1 MNQYQKFYVKFLKKF
16 LKPHP
21 FGHCLG
27 GASKLP
33 PTLPLWRTSRASRP
47 LKVVFDCSNGT
58 SGPIVRGL
66 TTNNQRL
73 TTFIINQI
81 PDGNFPAHSP
91 NPLEKNAAKQL
102 QKAVLKNR
110 ADLGVVFDEDGDRA
124 VFVDDKGRIADPD
137 AVASLLI
144 WSLKPKKVVVNETTS
159 LLIRKEKPGM
169 GYKLIKSENGSYFI
183 KKAIKKHNAD
193 FGCERSGHYYFK
205 KFFNADSGIL
215 SAIEVINAVSNLP
228 YKFSEF
234 LDLSPKYY
242 RSEDININFQFPR
255 QRRGSPQ
262 AAISNFQ
269 RLLKIIEGK
278 YKKTAVNISHID
290 GLRMDFKN
298 GIASRS
304 FDKGWWFN
312 FQLSNTEQIARLNI
326 EAENKETLVKEKEKL
341 LSLLK

>member
-1 MNQYQKFYVKFLKKF
+1 MNQYQKSYISFLKKF
-16 LKPHP
+16 LKPI
-21 FGHCLG
+21 
-27 GASKLP
+27 K
-33 PTLPLWRTSRASRP
+33 P

-58 SGPIVRGL
+58 VGSILKPL
-66 TTNNQRL
+66 LKTNQLINYKL
-73 TTFIINQI
+73 INQT

-91 NPLEKNAAKQL
+91 NPLEKNAPKQL

-137 AVASLLI
+137 AVANLLI
-144 WSLKPKKVVVNETTS
+144 WFLKPKKVVVNETTS

-169 GYKLIKSENGSYFI
+169 EYKLIKSQNGSYFI

-215 SAIEVINAVSNLP
+215 SAIEVINAVSKLP
-228 YKFSEF
+228 YKFSDF

-242 RSEDININFQFPR
+242 RSGEININFQF
-255 QRRGSPQ
+255 S
-262 AAISNFQ
+262 ISNFQ
-269 RLLKIIEGK
+269 RLLKIIESK
-278 YKKTAVNISHID
+278 YKKTAVDISHID
-290 GLRMDFKN
+290 GLRIDFPN
-298 GIASRS
+298 
-304 FDKGWWFN
+304 WWFN
-312 FQLSNTEQIARLNI
+312 LQLSNTEQIARLNI
-326 EAENKETLVKEKEKL
+326 EAENKETLAKEKKKL